1 MTKTQLHKTQ
11 SSVYTLRTYAAVFDG
26 CRDYIC
32 TADGSICI
40 GRYIYKQ
47 LQPEIIINIPDSEL
61 IYRLSD
67 RFHLVVQEA
76 GNHAHHQ
83 NFAL

>member
-32 TADGSICI
+32 TVPMEVYALAGT
-40 GRYIYKQ
+40 YISNCN
-47 LQPEIIINIPDSEL
+47 L
-61 IYRLSD
+61 R
-67 RFHLVVQEA
+67 
-76 GNHAHHQ
+76 
-83 NFAL
+83 